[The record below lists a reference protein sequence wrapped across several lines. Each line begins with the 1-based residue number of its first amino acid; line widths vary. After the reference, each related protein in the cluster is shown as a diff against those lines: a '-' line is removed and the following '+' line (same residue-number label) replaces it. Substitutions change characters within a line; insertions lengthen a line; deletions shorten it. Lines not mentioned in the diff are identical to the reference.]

1 MKGYI
6 YTMYAGADPGIG
18 WEMTDPIFG
27 KVPTM
32 GACMPQIRRSVDVDD
47 YIFTISGRVK
57 NMSQYV
63 VGGFQVQEKI
73 NAMLAYERFP
83 EFRQIKKDDGTLSG
97 NIIVDENGNQ
107 NSYDYHKGNF
117 EQRIQ
122 NYIIGKN
129 PNYISEPEHI
139 EMARGQKSL
148 SLLSDVFGKEGN
160 KPHDIIG
167 RWRKLDERQIDKMLA
182 WLDEIKAG

>member
-6 YTMYAGADPGIG
+6 YTMFAGADPGNG
-18 WEMTDPIFG
+18 WQMTDPIFG

-32 GACMPQIRRSVDVDD
+32 GACMPQIRRAVNIDD

-57 NMSQYV
+57 NLQQYV

-73 NAMLAYERFP
+73 NALLAYQRYP
-83 EFRQIKKDDGTLSG
+83 EYRQVQDENGKLSG
-97 NIIVDENGNQ
+97 NIIVDVDGNQ
-107 NSYDYHKGNF
+107 NPYDYHRGNF
-117 EQRIQ
+117 EKRIQ

-129 PNYISEPEHI
+129 PNYISDKKHVEQ
-139 EMARGQKSL
+139 ARGKASL
-148 SLLSDVFGKEGN
+148 EILSDVFGKSGN

-167 RWRKLDERQIDKMLA
+167 RWRKLDERQVEKILN
-182 WLDEIKAG
+182 WLDQIKVD